1 MKNLSGKDYNR
12 ETLCFKSETSHG
24 SSSSSSGNASSQ
36 AVNKSIQAVAQ
47 RYCIDCKGS
56 FDELSKITQV
66 CDLANI
72 IVLIVLVIHL
82 VASERLVK
90 SMFLHN
96 SEDEVFYYSINIV
109 SLSLF
114 FAESACI
121 A

>member
-1 MKNLSGKDYNR
+1 MKNLSGKDCNR

-66 CDLANI
+66 CDFKI
-72 IVLIVLVIHL
+72 YI
-82 VASERLVK
+82 
-90 SMFLHN
+90 N
-96 SEDEVFYYSINIV
+96 SKYYSPNCFSYIFGR
-109 SLSLF
+109 LLK
-114 FAESACI
+114 
-121 A
+121 